1 LAHVFWLVRI
11 LKIFKKDKRMTFNLI
26 PGQFREKEKSFM
38 KTYVFKLLVI
48 KDLLN
53 KLASNYCEQ
62 YFVTTRRIRVKL
74 KYGQQLYDM

>member
-1 LAHVFWLVRI
+1 
-11 LKIFKKDKRMTFNLI
+11 MTFNLI

-74 KYGQQLYDM
+74 KYGQQLYDMWTYVQYVDAV